1 MKNNFMPSIDVKNL
15 NLQFTIESGQIFRWI
30 YRDGWY
36 YIGVGN
42 RLLKIKQE
50 GKKLIYS
57 GKKID
62 KAFLSSFFRLD
73 DNYDD
78 ILSEINKDIF
88 INEAIKKYYG
98 LRILRQDPW
107 ECLVS
112 FVCSSVSNIPKIK
125 KNLFLISAMSGQQV
139 RVDDY
144 TNYNFPSAE
153 SLGNLKKL
161 KLTKIGFRAN
171 YVHQLSKIIEKD
183 YFQKLDR
190 KSYGEA
196 KSELVKLPGVG
207 EKIADC
213 VLLFSMEH
221 LEAFP
226 VDVWI
231 KRVMEDTY
239 FNKRKSTNK
248 KIMQFAQSYFGEYAG
263 YAQQFLYHYK
273 RTSSR
278 YAIQ

>member
-1 MKNNFMPSIDVKNL
+1 MPSIVVKNL
-15 NLQFTIESGQIFRWI
+15 NLQYTIESGQIFRWI

-50 GKKLIYS
+50 GKKLIYY
-57 GKKID
+57 GKKINR
-62 KAFLSSFFRLD
+62 AFLSSFFRLD

-125 KNLFLISAMSGQQV
+125 KNLFLISSMSGQQIQL
-139 RVDDY
+139 DDY

-153 SLGNLKKL
+153 NLGNLKKL

-171 YVHQLSKIIEKD
+171 YIQQLSKIVEKD
-183 YFQKLDR
+183 YFQKLRD
-190 KSYGEA
+190 KSYGDA

-213 VLLFSMEH
+213 VLLFSMNR

-248 KIMQFAQSYFGEYAG
+248 KILQFAQSYFGEYAG

-278 YAIQ
+278 YLIQ